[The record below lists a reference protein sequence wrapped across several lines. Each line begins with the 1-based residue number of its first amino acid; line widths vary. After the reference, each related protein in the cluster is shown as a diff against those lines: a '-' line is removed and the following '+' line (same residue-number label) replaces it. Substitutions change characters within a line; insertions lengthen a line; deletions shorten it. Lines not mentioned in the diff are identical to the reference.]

1 MDGALRDFQKLDE
14 GILDFVKRG
23 FKSAKDAVVK
33 VGQKIRD
40 ILTRFLKTVFKRFTD
55 TVKNLF
61 QTKPNERTGKT
72 LSQERPRGFNQG
84 KR

>member
-61 QTKPNERTGKT
+61 QTKPNEALEFLGIDFDVSGIKV
-72 LSQERPRGFNQG
+72 F
-84 KR
+84 K

>member
-1 MDGALRDFQKLDE
+1 MYLKWS
-14 GILDFVKRG
+14 VKRG

-61 QTKPNERTGKT
+61 QTKPNEALEFLGIDFDVSGIKV
-72 LSQERPRGFNQG
+72 F
-84 KR
+84 K